1 MRIVRSIASILAC
14 LGVGLLPALALDD
27 EMKAHHHDAN
37 EQLGKV
43 SFPISCAPDS
53 QKPFE
58 RGVALLHSFGYE
70 EAQEQF
76 VEIAQKDP
84 ACAMAH
90 WGVAMS
96 LFHQIWERPEQ
107 PALKRGWDEIEKA
120 RKIGAKTE
128 RERGYIS
135 ALAVFYRDSATQDH
149 PKRASAYSGA
159 MGKLFQQYP
168 TDVEAGAFYGLSL
181 LAAAPPGDTSQA
193 SEKKAVEALN
203 RLFQQQPD
211 HPGLAHYIIH
221 ACDSPQLAPMGL
233 EAARRYAGIA
243 SSSAPAGHIP

>member
-1 MRIVRSIASILAC
+1 MRIVRSIASILAS
-14 LGVGLLPALALDD
+14 LGVGLLPAVALDD

-76 VEIAQKDP
+76 WEIAQKDP

-120 RKIGAKTE
+120 R
-128 RERGYIS
+128 
-135 ALAVFYRDSATQDH
+135 
-149 PKRASAYSGA
+149 
-159 MGKLFQQYP
+159 
-168 TDVEAGAFYGLSL
+168 
-181 LAAAPPGDTSQA
+181 
-193 SEKKAVEALN
+193 
-203 RLFQQQPD
+203 
-211 HPGLAHYIIH
+211 
-221 ACDSPQLAPMGL
+221 
-233 EAARRYAGIA
+233 
-243 SSSAPAGHIP
+243 